1 MSLFYKRM
9 NSMACLLFV
18 FINSFFIFR
27 VSFYKRINSMACL
40 ISMTYISFVKNKDI
54 FYFFHSKQKHS
65 IVNILELNRKCKWV
79 LQKKLSK
86 NGNKNSLGF
95 CSPRLRS

>member
-1 MSLFYKRM
+1 M

-40 ISMTYISFVKNKDI
+40 ISMMYISFVENKD

-65 IVNILELNRKCKWV
+65 IVNILELNHKCKWV

-86 NGNKNSLGF
+86 SGNKNSPGF